1 MKQNRQPILVPST
14 KFGKKGCSKLLQ
26 THLSFRRQEQDVDS
40 TSVLAS
46 SVGVETDANKD
57 EQESNNKQQRL
68 DCTSGSCSYWP
79 ASPDAY
85 QLFRP
90 RDSINTSSG
99 SSNNSTDTITISSP
113 QEAVERCITRL
124 QAVYAGEDSWRCE
137 ARVEIPTIFA
147 KGLTLRVLAEP
158 MFLCMA
164 YQLALQ
170 NMNKWTWQDCCR
182 EACSQLNDLGMQHAT
197 FNRTIAEW
205 NILYRKLEGFPHPN
219 AYVQCWKRPL
229 PLLLE
234 IFPDA
239 EDQIFAFVVKNL
251 ATLTI
256 EGVIDLILSTVIP
269 PLALHWKNDTR
280 NDRKEQDEAA
290 AAVSERTLAPE
301 NQEGINAS
309 FLKAHPL
316 KSMSFSTAWRSW
328 MHLLGTASPL
338 P

>member
-147 KGLTLRVLAEP
+147 KGLTLRVLAE
-158 MFLCMA
+158 A
-164 YQLALQ
+164 YVPLYGLSTCTPKHEQMDLARLLQ
-170 NMNKWTWQDCCR
+170 GSMLATEWPW
-182 EACSQLNDLGMQHAT
+182 HAT
-197 FNRTIAEW
+197 RHIQQD
-205 NILYRKLEGFPHPN
+205 Y
-219 AYVQCWKRPL
+219 CWM
-229 PLLLE
+229 E
-234 IFPDA
+234 HI
-239 EDQIFAFVVKNL
+239 
-251 ATLTI
+251 
-256 EGVIDLILSTVIP
+256 IP
-269 PLALHWKNDTR
+269 
-280 NDRKEQDEAA
+280 
-290 AAVSERTLAPE
+290 
-301 NQEGINAS
+301 
-309 FLKAHPL
+309 
-316 KSMSFSTAWRSW
+316 
-328 MHLLGTASPL
+328 
-338 P
+338 